1 MWTLI
6 EVIRFIR
13 QKASYRNRTTMVMY
27 WINVSLLVPFTV
39 IFMTGFIQRYKEPS
53 CPIGSTAVLLI
64 AIVAYSVFIHI
75 WLLAQ
80 LGWQWSLVCLRP
92 FDATATSVL
101 SGNSGLGL
109 GGNGGGLHDFL
120 ELEEAR
126 PTAVTRLGPGL
137 SINTHTQHAA
147 ASSSPSPHS
156 PSSQPQTP
164 VAQQPQ
170 QQQQQQQFLPPLQ
183 RAGHHHRGAHPY
195 STPVSSAF
203 SSSVQDHYSRCNS
216 PGGPGGAGTAANT
229 GNHLA
234 YFGAAMGGEGPQD
247 NTEQLEAEANSV
259 KRDRIIL
266 RRAFLG
272 TAISLITT
280 AIGITSLG
288 DFGIGMPGEVL
299 AVTAICSMDMALTI
313 VILHWIQRKV
323 FDDFGYLLSTW
334 GQNGSTHSLHDP
346 ERPRPPTP
354 RPSLEYVPSPNAL
367 SSVSI
372 QNPHGQ
378 PSKNLSSS

>member
-1 MWTLI
+1 
-6 EVIRFIR
+6 
-13 QKASYRNRTTMVMY
+13 MY

-147 ASSSPSPHS
+147 SSPSPSPHS

-164 VAQQPQ
+164 VTQQPQ
-170 QQQQQQQFLPPLQ
+170 PPQQQFLPPLQ
-183 RAGHHHRGAHPY
+183 RAGQHRGAHPY

-216 PGGPGGAGTAANT
+216 PGGAGATAGTGA
-229 GNHLA
+229 HLT
-234 YFGAAMGGEGPQD
+234 YFGVVTPAEGQQD
-247 NTEQLEAEANSV
+247 NVEQVEAEANSF
-259 KRDRIIL
+259 KRDKIIL

-272 TAISLITT
+272 TVISLITT

-288 DFGIGMPGEVL
+288 DFGIGMPGEV
-299 AVTAICSMDMALTI
+299 
-313 VILHWIQRKV
+313 
-323 FDDFGYLLSTW
+323 
-334 GQNGSTHSLHDP
+334 
-346 ERPRPPTP
+346 
-354 RPSLEYVPSPNAL
+354 
-367 SSVSI
+367 
-372 QNPHGQ
+372 
-378 PSKNLSSS
+378 